1 MMQTRS
7 SISHPCMNS
16 YKTWTSLL
24 YPPSMLTIKFIT
36 LAVKISTLFGVPLKD
51 VSRRKKTDRKMS
63 PELIILENASKVAHH
78 IWKEAGSSS
87 EHGHHAAED
96 RSRARSHLRRTLRH
110 AETPARISHYEDLIT
125 ASGYDRRKLHALIR
139 RQRMSDLKVPAIT
152 VNGYI
157 INEEEKIS
165 REWVNYF

>member
-1 MMQTRS
+1 
-7 SISHPCMNS
+7 MNS

-87 EHGHHAAED
+87 EHGH
-96 RSRARSHLRRTLRH
+96 RMLQRTVAVL
-110 AETPARISHYEDLIT
+110 AP
-125 ASGYDRRKLHALIR
+125 
-139 RQRMSDLKVPAIT
+139 
-152 VNGYI
+152 
-157 INEEEKIS
+157 
-165 REWVNYF
+165 F